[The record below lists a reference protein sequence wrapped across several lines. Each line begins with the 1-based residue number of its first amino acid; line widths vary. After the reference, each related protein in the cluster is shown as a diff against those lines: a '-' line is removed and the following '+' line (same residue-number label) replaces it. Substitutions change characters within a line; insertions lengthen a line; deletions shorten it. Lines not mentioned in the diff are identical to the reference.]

1 MEAASSAP
9 VSGLGFSVAVLVTSV
24 ALVLGLG
31 WAARRLLG
39 LPVGTLRVLIAG
51 VIGLGVSILL
61 GRSLRTTPNGHLA
74 AFFTVPL
81 GVPLIVANPN
91 PNGYINPVLE
101 WDTNNPLD
109 GIAWSASNFGANN
122 NLFGAVY
129 GILDTGPESLIPTW
143 PLVLRIEFLEPAGV
157 KWSKFMQ
164 NIDPGPNAYQ
174 KPENRGGLERP
185 NSVVFSRDGKTMY
198 VVDYG
203 EVYTNFQMPTPFYTV
218 GKSGVIWTVTYTGG

>member
-1 MEAASSAP
+1 
-9 VSGLGFSVAVLVTSV
+9 
-24 ALVLGLG
+24 
-31 WAARRLLG
+31 
-39 LPVGTLRVLIAG
+39 
-51 VIGLGVSILL
+51 
-61 GRSLRTTPNGHLA
+61 
-74 AFFTVPL
+74 
-81 GVPLIVANPN
+81 
-91 PNGYINPVLE
+91 VLE
-101 WDTNNPLD
+101 WDSNNPID

-143 PLVLRIEFLEPAGV
+143 PLVLRIEFLEPTGV
-157 KWSKFMQ
+157 KWSKFAQ

-185 NSVVFSRDGKTMY
+185 NRVVFSNDGKTMY

-218 GKSGVIWTVTYTGG
+218 AKSGVIWTITNTGSN